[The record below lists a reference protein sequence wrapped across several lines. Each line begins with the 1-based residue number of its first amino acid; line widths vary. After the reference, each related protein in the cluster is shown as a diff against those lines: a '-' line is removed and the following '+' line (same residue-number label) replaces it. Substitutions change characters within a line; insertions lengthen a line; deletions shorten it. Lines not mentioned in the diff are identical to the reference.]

1 MSPRNYLV
9 AVHEHDERVP
19 RFDRARVQ
27 ADAEVGKREAIFA
40 VGRERVREP
49 QAAAG
54 AERHA
59 VDVGLLVA
67 GRRREVRG
75 GDFGHGLADREMRD
89 RARHVDVLLD
99 ECRRHA
105 ERGRDVREAVDLDLG
120 RQVLGGI
127 DLDAEQILHGAGV
140 LGSAEPLSG
149 HVADFVLAA
158 LGIDRALE
166 PGDHRVD
173 FRLFGLRAARGRHE
187 AAAQLVHDGFEH
199 LRVLRHGVRGEL
211 LETELAGEIERVIRI
226 HIPSVVFSHP
236 PIGIVGLSE
245 PEARARFGDAVKV
258 YETRFTSL
266 YHGVTRRKTA
276 TRMKLVV
283 KGPDERVVGIHVIG
297 LGADEL
303 IQGFAVALK
312 IGATK
317 ADLDRT
323 VAIHPTAAEE
333 LVTLRS

>member
-1 MSPRNYLV
+1 MRARRDVDGNVGEPFHDLRAARRAAAVDRREVFLTADIPAKHFV
-9 AVHEHDERVP
+9 PVHEHHERMP
-19 RFDRARVQ
+19 RFDGARVE

-89 RARHVDVLLD
+89 RARDVDVLLD
-99 ECRRHA
+99 ERRRHA
-105 ERGRDVREAVDLDLG
+105 EGGRDVREAVDLDLG
-120 RQVLGGI
+120 RQVLGGV

-149 HVADFVLAA
+149 YVADFVLGCA
-158 LGIDRALE
+158 GIDRALE

-173 FRLFGLRAARGRHE
+173 FRLLGLRAARGRHE

-199 LRVLRHGVRGEL
+199 LRVLRHGVRRE
-211 LETELAGEIERVIRI
+211 
-226 HIPSVVFSHP
+226 SS
-236 PIGIVGLSE
+236 
-245 PEARARFGDAVKV
+245 
-258 YETRFTSL
+258 
-266 YHGVTRRKTA
+266 
-276 TRMKLVV
+276 
-283 KGPDERVVGIHVIG
+283 
-297 LGADEL
+297 
-303 IQGFAVALK
+303 
-312 IGATK
+312 
-317 ADLDRT
+317 
-323 VAIHPTAAEE
+323 
-333 LVTLRS
+333 RS